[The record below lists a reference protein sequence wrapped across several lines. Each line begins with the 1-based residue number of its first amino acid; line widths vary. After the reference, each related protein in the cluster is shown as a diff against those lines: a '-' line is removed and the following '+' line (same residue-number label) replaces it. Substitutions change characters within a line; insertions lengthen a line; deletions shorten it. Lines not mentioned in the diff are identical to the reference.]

1 MLIRCRRSDQPA
13 YPGRPSGT
21 HPLSL
26 KHVAS
31 PWSNLERP
39 PLSSRALTA
48 ALVREGGLWREI
60 RVVTETG
67 STNDDLAAAA
77 RDGAVD
83 GSVLVAEAQTAGRG
97 RLDRGW
103 VSPPRAG
110 LTFSVLLRPGSR
122 VPALRWSWL
131 PLLAGLS
138 VQRAIRRLA
147 EVETWLKWP
156 NDVLIGPHRR
166 KAAGL
171 LVQVVGAAAVVGVG
185 LNVSTTRAELPRP
198 DTTSLAEEEAAC
210 ADRDPLLRAILRGLA
225 TDYQA
230 WRAAGGDPI
239 GSGLAAGYVAACDT
253 IGRPVRA
260 ELPGGATV
268 EGVATGLDEAGRLVL
283 RTVAGEQVLSA
294 ADVTHLR
301 PAD

>member
-1 MLIRCRRSDQPA
+1 
-13 YPGRPSGT
+13 
-21 HPLSL
+21 
-26 KHVAS
+26 VVS

-39 PLSSRALTA
+39 PLSGRALSA
-48 ALVREGGLWREI
+48 ALVREGGLWREV

-67 STNDDLAAAA
+67 STNEDLAAAA

-83 GSVLVAEAQTAGRG
+83 GSVLVAEVQTAGRG

-110 LTFSVLLRPGSR
+110 LTFSVLLRPGAG
-122 VPALRWSWL
+122 VPAMRWSWL

-138 VQRAIRRLA
+138 VQRAVGRLS

-156 NDVLIGPHRR
+156 NDVLVGQRRR
-166 KAAGL
+166 KVGGL
-171 LVQVVGAAAVVGVG
+171 LAQVVGDAAVIGVG
-185 LNVSTTRAELPRP
+185 LNVSTTSAELPRP
-198 DTTSLAEEEAAC
+198 DATSLAIEEAAC

-230 WRAAGGDPI
+230 WRSAAGDPVT
-239 GSGLAAGYVAACDT
+239 SGLAAGYAAACDT

-260 ELPGGATV
+260 ELPVGGAV
-268 EGVATGLDEAGRLVL
+268 EGVATGLDETGRLVL
-283 RTVAGEQVLSA
+283 RTATGEQVLSA
-294 ADVTHLR
+294 ADVIHLS
-301 PAD
+301 PTG